1 MSALKSRV
9 IDTCKRTGEFTTR
22 SGQVVNTYFDKYQ
35 FEGRPELLRDIVK
48 ALAEKID
55 IDFDVL
61 AGLEMGGI
69 PVATALSLEMNRP
82 CVFVR
87 KKAKT
92 YGTERIFEGPEI
104 SGKRVLIVED
114 VTTTG
119 GQILISSKELA
130 AAGAHIVGVV
140 LVIARAQEAVDALEN
155 AQLPLIALITP
166 ADLEALSK

>member
-1 MSALKSRV
+1 MLGLQSRV
-9 IDTCKRTGEFTTR
+9 IEACKLTGEFTTR

-35 FEGRPELLRDIVK
+35 FEGRPDLLRDIAK
-48 ALAEKID
+48 ELAARID
-55 IDFDVL
+55 IEFDVL

-69 PVATALSLEMNRP
+69 PVATALSLQMDKP

-104 SGKRVLIVED
+104 AGKRVLIVED

-119 GQILISSKELA
+119 GQILISSKELK
-130 AAGAHIVGVV
+130 AAGAHIIGVV
-140 LVIARAQEAVDALEN
+140 LVIARAQEAVDAL
-155 AQLPLIALITP
+155 AGAKLPLVALITP
-166 ADLEALSK
+166 ADLEILSK

>member
-1 MSALKSRV
+1 MTNLKRQI
-9 IDTCKRTGEFTTR
+9 IDACKLTGEFTTR

-35 FEGRPELLRDIVK
+35 FEGRPELLREI
-48 ALAEKID
+48 AQELATKID
-55 IDFDVL
+55 IEFDVL

-69 PVATALSLEMNRP
+69 PVATALSLETEMP

-87 KKAKT
+87 KKAKS

-119 GQILISSKELA
+119 GQILISSKELE
-130 AAGAHIVGVV
+130 AAGAQIVGVV
-140 LVIARAQEAVDALEN
+140 LVIARSGDAVRALEAAN
-155 AQLPLIALITP
+155 LPLIALIHP
-166 ADLEALSK
+166 ADLAQLV